1 MTLEQVVALIVRIQ
15 DETWGAGDATT
26 ERST

>member
-15 DETWGAGDATT
+15 DETWGVGQASA